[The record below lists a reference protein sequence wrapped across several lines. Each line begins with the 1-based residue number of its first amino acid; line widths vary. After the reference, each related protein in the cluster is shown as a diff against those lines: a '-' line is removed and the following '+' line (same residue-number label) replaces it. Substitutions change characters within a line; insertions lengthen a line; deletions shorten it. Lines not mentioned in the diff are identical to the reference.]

1 MWEGFKDEEI
11 GIRLWLKQQS
21 IAGTIPDTLACKNEP
36 NFPSPN
42 CRLNLTLY
50 DNANAV
56 VGTNF
61 GVDAPT
67 GEFMG
72 VTSALPY
79 VLLAA
84 TGEVDDS
91 AVLLEYAG
99 QECGSNDQAHECD
112 FAGYE
117 DGNRDGDCE
126 FDCWCEVI

>member
-11 GIRLWLKQQS
+11 GIRLGLKQQS
-21 IAGTIPDTLACKNEP
+21 IAGTIPDTLACYQKNEP

-67 GEFMG
+67 GEFMDI
-72 VTSALPY
+72 TSALPY

-84 TGEVDDS
+84 TGEVGDS
-91 AVLLEYAG
+91 DVLLDYAG

-117 DGNRDGDCE
+117 DGNWDGDCE
-126 FDCWCEVI
+126 FDC